1 MNIYIHIRSSGDKIF
16 RRVLQI
22 LEKNNSRTKLIFYRL
37 LVLLFAVPITLN
49 PFLSTYVQ
57 IQIQAGEQSEKVFT
71 IDPPLADVFVAQTTQ
86 NGNRRM
92 HFAGTYI
99 DHTICSPEEGCP
111 PVYKQARTLMKFE
124 MELPEDAIPLRGELL
139 LYHYGSNEELSVVAS
154 RITEQWDEQVSFP
167 GPEYEGNYGQ
177 ALIPKFNTNRI
188 EEVAERK
195 VPLNQ
200 ELLLEL
206 LEENNGF
213 LIRPEH
219 NPDDPGITFCS
230 KDFDDVMCAE
240 EHVPQLQ
247 ITYIINNKPLTPE
260 LHEPE
265 DTAKITGNCNES
277 VVPAVG
283 TCRESMPVQVT
294 VGNIQDNDPYPGDL
308 KGTLI
313 EVLRGEDQIHETDL
327 IRGSGVVT
335 EEIRLSDGV
344 YQWRARSV
352 DNLQKYSDYSNVR
365 NITLDTTPP
374 VIPVVPEPP
383 PLTKLAANASDTQIA
398 ITVPPIQDNI
408 TDQEEIEYLL
418 EYSDESDFTV
428 PHQTIWQSTSAFSL
442 KSAGI
447 DGIANNADDF
457 LEDKTY
463 YFRVKAR
470 DTMNNISAWSDVVYT
485 TIYFDV
491 NDIKPLIPILN
502 KTNWGIKDG
511 IEADGKYPERSRFN
525 SDYVIRSKSVKL
537 TGMAMKNQAVT
548 VFVNGRS
555 SREVKAAS
563 TPCRKLQLE
572 ENYTITLCSFTTSFT
587 FNDTGEDGANGEPV
601 HKYSFQFQS
610 SNEKGDKSHKSPM
623 TGIFHESAPPPRPI
637 TTWMSSSSHNPLIN
651 WPPGKKTVQTRNNQI
666 NGVVQVERLTDIKVV
681 AAKNGNQHT
690 DSRVVKNIYG
700 NNHRYTIRL
709 GTNSKDTGSCIRTVN
724 GKRVGVCGD
733 GKYEV
738 VATSFDG
745 PGNKSSSA
753 IYVERDTVAPNK
765 PKVTLSLCGSNICGE
780 ISGEK
785 NSSIYIRNKK
795 YGAITSSSKKITIVK
810 NWYYNREYSFEV
822 TVRDSVGNTSARTK
836 ATIKTPEP
844 IYYRGGIDG
853 ANKENPHAGKT
864 GSNCQEIRFNTRINA
879 NDKTYSLSNINIPA
893 PQLTFILTSFNKNV
907 SLYGVS
913 LPKRHTITT
922 NIEVSY
928 STYNESV
935 EQCGNPISPGRIACI
950 EEKMGIDNLWK
961 WDYNVILRC
970 YGIYNFPCREKVYA
984 NERVVKDKGE
994 HEFQVHHVMVH
1005 FKNEPAAKKPIG
1017 SLWNDNK
1024 EGKFRHEVLLGD
1036 HVNVNDRVQ
1045 AQTVIFGEF
1054 TFEGVTINYRGKNT
1068 QEAGKNHGLRS
1079 GWSNELI
1086 VDKSEFINLKGHQAK
1101 VLPVPYFNQWLEPNG
1116 SYHPPKGKWMCGAAS
1131 SVMVAGYFGKL
1142 DYDKNNE
1149 YSLKKYMYADNGQ
1162 RITTTCGHLMGGAF
1176 GLTNYTCNQSWAP
1189 GMQKYAEHH
1198 GLKWRYLAGTVRDSR
1213 GVYPIDPNTG
1223 GYINESRLTF
1233 EEVRDSIDNG
1243 RPIIIGFKRGNIGHI
1258 IPIIGYTSDGKI
1270 VVNDS
1275 YKDVQNSAG
1284 SYSNNGKHAIYN
1296 LDDWW
1301 TIYYALEI
1309 SL

>member
-1 MNIYIHIRSSGDKIF
+1 MNIYIPTTTSTDRIS

-22 LEKNNSRTKLIFYRL
+22 FQRFSLEPKLILYKLTIL
-37 LVLLFAVPITLN
+37 LLLYFTLN
-49 PFLSTYVQ
+49 PFLSTYILIKTQAEEQDEQVHAIEQ
-57 IQIQAGEQSEKVFT
+57 PIQDT
-71 IDPPLADVFVAQTTQ
+71 FVASTTR

-92 HFAGTYI
+92 HFVGTYT
-99 DHTICSPEEGCP
+99 DYTVCTPEEGCP
-111 PVYKQARTLMKFE
+111 PVYRESRALMKFD
-124 MELPEDAIPLRGELL
+124 MRLPGDAIPLRGELL
-139 LYHYGSNEELSVVAS
+139 VHHYGSNEELSIVAS
-154 RITEQWDEQVSFP
+154 RITEEWDEQTAFP

-177 ALIPKFNTNRI
+177 VVIPEFNTNRI
-188 EEVAERK
+188 EEVTERK
-195 VPLNQ
+195 VPLSQ
-200 ELLLEL
+200 ELLLYL
-206 LEENNGF
+206 LEDNNGF

-219 NPDDPGITFCS
+219 NADDPGITFCS
-230 KDFDDVMCAE
+230 KDFDNIMCAV
-240 EHVPQLQ
+240 EHTPKLRISYVL
-247 ITYIINNKPLTPE
+247 NHKPHTPE
-260 LHEPE
+260 PLEPE
-265 DTAKITGNCNES
+265 DNAIFTGNCNES
-277 VVPAVG
+277 VIPVEG
-283 TCRESMPVQVT
+283 TCRKPIPIT
-294 VGNIQDNDPYPGDL
+294 FKVGNIQDNDPYPGDL

-313 EVLRGEDQIHETDL
+313 EVYSERELVLTTDL
-327 IRGSGVVT
+327 ISGSGVVT
-335 EEIRLSDGV
+335 DEMNLSDGI
-344 YQWRARSV
+344 YQWKARSV
-352 DNLQKYSDYSNVR
+352 DNLQKFSDYSSTR
-365 NITLDTTPP
+365 NITVDTTPP
-374 VIPVVPEPP
+374 DIPVVPEPP
-383 PLTKLAANASDTQIA
+383 PLTKLVPNKSDTQITLT
-398 ITVPPIQDNI
+398 IPEIHDNI
-408 TDQEEIEYLL
+408 TGQGEIEYLL
-418 EYSDESDFTV
+418 EYSDESDFTSS
-428 PHQTIWQSTSAFSL
+428 HQTSWQNSSVFPL

-457 LEDKTY
+457 IEGKTY
-463 YFRVKAR
+463 YFRVQAK

-491 NDIKPLIPILN
+491 NDIKPLIPILD

-511 IEADGKYPERSRFN
+511 IEADGKFPERSRFN

-537 TGMAMKNQAVT
+537 TGQAMKNQAVT
-548 VFVNGRS
+548 VFVNGKS

-563 TPCRKLQLE
+563 TPCKKLQLE
-572 ENYTITLCSFTTSFT
+572 ENYSITLCSFTTSFT
-587 FNDTGEDGANGEPV
+587 FNDTGDDGANGEPV
-601 HKYSFQFQS
+601 HKYLFQFQS

-651 WPPGKKTVQTRNNQI
+651 WPPGKKTLQTRNNQI
-666 NGVVQVERLTDIKVV
+666 NGVVQVERLTDSKVV
-681 AAKNGNQHT
+681 ATKNSNQQT
-690 DSRVVKNIYG
+690 DSRVSKNIYG
-700 NNHRYTIRL
+700 NTLRYTVRL
-709 GTNSKDTGSCIRTVN
+709 GTNSRDSGSCIRTVN

-733 GKYEV
+733 GMYKV
-738 VATSFDG
+738 TATSFDG

-753 IYVERDTVAPNK
+753 IYVERDSVAPNK

-785 NSSIYIRNKK
+785 NSIIYIRNKPF
-795 YGAITSSSKKITIVK
+795 GAIKSSSKKITIVK
-810 NWYYNREYSFEV
+810 NWYYNREYSFDV

-836 ATIKTPEP
+836 AIIKTPEP

-864 GSNCQEIRFNTRINA
+864 GSNYQEIRFKTRINA
-879 NDKTYSLSNINIPA
+879 NDKTYDLSNINIPA

-913 LPKRHTITT
+913 LPKHHTIKT

-928 STYNESV
+928 SSYNEAV

-970 YGIYNFPCREKVYA
+970 YGIYNLPCREKIYV

-994 HEFQVHHVMVH
+994 HEFQAHHVMVH
-1005 FKNEPAAKKPIG
+1005 FRNEPTAKKPIG

-1024 EGKFRHEVLLGD
+1024 EGKFRHEVLLGN
-1036 HVNVNDRVQ
+1036 HVNINDRVQ

-1054 TFEGVTINYRGKNT
+1054 TFEGVTINYRGQNT
-1068 QEAGKNHGLRS
+1068 HEAGKNHGLRS

-1101 VLPVPYFNQWLEPNG
+1101 VLPVPYFNQWLKPNG
-1116 SYHPPKGKWMCGAAS
+1116 SYHPPQGKWMCGAAS

-1149 YSLKKYMYADNGQ
+1149 YSLKKYMYSDNGQ
-1162 RITTTCGHLMGGAF
+1162 GITTTCGHLMGGAF

-1233 EEVRDSIDNG
+1233 QEVQDSIDNG